1 MGTLAGHLLPEVFL
15 LLLALYYSVLLSL
28 ALLWGQ
34 RSFKPTL
41 PPREKR
47 GRSLWHW
54 VPLEGML
61 KVFFTFTG
69 ILGELFYPPGANRT
83 RLVDWGDPQRPFL
96 FKDSWQHITMYSFF
110 MFSGVVD
117 IVSQRLSG
125 PQNVKLER
133 AAEALAF
140 YVVVLLMA
148 AHIENRST
156 LEIRVHILFMVPTF
170 LVALMLNIEVWVPD
184 QPPVWVFKTWMGLVL
199 SSWLLQ
205 LCVVLYTPPSGQPW
219 RTNNPTDMAF
229 LTTFFCWHL
238 GLMAVLLAA
247 IYGLCSLWF
256 RHYPSWMGC
265 AGATYKTCP
274 TEASSEELER
284 LREEDELQNGGV

>member
-1 MGTLAGHLLPEVFL
+1 MFQPTVCSPLEWELGDCSKITSDSQLPPDGSWPVLTLEESAVRGTLDHSFI
-15 LLLALYYSVLLSL
+15 
-28 ALLWGQ
+28 
-34 RSFKPTL
+34 RSSSRLRPY
-41 PPREKR
+41 
-47 GRSLWHW
+47 
-54 VPLEGML
+54 M
-61 KVFFTFTG
+61 
-69 ILGELFYPPGANRT
+69 ELFRF
-83 RLVDWGDPQRPFL
+83 FL
-96 FKDSWQHITMYSFF
+96 PWKVGWWTSSARGYLA
-110 MFSGVVD
+110 
-117 IVSQRLSG
+117 R
-125 PQNVKLER
+125 QNVKLER